1 MMVEENTKEDRQ
13 WKEQKIEQYLE
24 EYRQKLGS
32 RATLDSK
39 PGPVE
44 GIEDI
49 LEEFRAGSSPQ
60 QTTPEQTTPEPTTP
74 EQTTPEPTTPGP
86 VSPAPAPSEQPEGST
101 WLPDKIS
108 EEELNNFDTGDLLG
122 GSRDVP
128 EGTTESESAQ
138 LYERATILVLE
149 SIHRAEKD
157 QPPDVEEGKRIVQ
170 QMDDLISK
178 DSGLLLAA
186 MDRIQEFAVSTHC
199 VNVAI
204 LGVRIARSLNYS
216 DEGKMKVGLA
226 ALLHEIGVVKLSRRM
241 VHERGKVDQ
250 EVRNRPVYSAEILEK
265 LGSEYDWLVQTV
277 RQVYER
283 EDGTGFP
290 LGIKGQDIREE
301 AKILGI
307 VDVLEACIHER
318 PYRRAMTGYQ
328 LFHELTSGANQ
339 RFASRIVKALLKCFS
354 LYPYNE
360 YVVLNTGEIGKVIEV
375 SETNLL
381 RPKLKMLFD
390 VKGEPF
396 EDQPELDLESTPSR
410 NINKAITYHQ
420 LPATK

>member
-1 MMVEENTKEDRQ
+1 MVEGNTKEDRQ
-13 WKEQKIEQYLE
+13 GKEQKIEQYLE
-24 EYRQKLGS
+24 EYRQELGS

-39 PGPVE
+39 PSPVE

-49 LEEFRAGSSPQ
+49 LEEFRARSSPQ
-60 QTTPEQTTPEPTTP
+60 QATPEQTTPGPVSPAQATPEQTTPEP
-74 EQTTPEPTTPGP
+74 
-86 VSPAPAPSEQPEGST
+86 APSEQPKGST
-101 WLPDKIS
+101 WFPDQIS

-122 GSRDVP
+122 GNRDVP

-138 LYERATILVLE
+138 LYQRATVLVLE

-157 QPPDVEEGKRIVQ
+157 QPPDVEEGKRMVQ

-178 DSGLLLAA
+178 DSGLLLLAT
-186 MDRIQEFAVSTHC
+186 DRMQEFAVSTHC

-250 EVRNRPVYSAEILEK
+250 EVRKRPVYSAEILEK

-290 LGIKGQDIREE
+290 LGLKGKDIREE

-307 VDVLEACIHER
+307 VDVFEACIHER

-328 LFHELTSGANQ
+328 LFHELTLGASQ

-360 YVVLNTGEIGKVIEV
+360 YVLLNTGEIGKVIEV
-375 SETNLL
+375 NESNLL

-390 VKGEPF
+390 VKGEPL
-396 EDQPELDLESTPSR
+396 EDQPELDLESNPSR
-410 NINKAITYHQ
+410 YINKAITYHQ

>member
-1 MMVEENTKEDRQ
+1 MVEGNTKEDRQ

-24 EYRQKLGS
+24 EYRQELGS

-39 PGPVE
+39 PSPVE

-49 LEEFRAGSSPQ
+49 LEEFRARSSPQ
-60 QTTPEQTTPEPTTP
+60 QTTPGPATPEQPTPAPTTP
-74 EQTTPEPTTPGP
+74 EQATPEPAKNP
-86 VSPAPAPSEQPEGST
+86 T
-101 WLPDKIS
+101 WLPDQIS
-108 EEELNNFDTGDLLG
+108 EEELNNFDTGDLLRG
-122 GSRDVP
+122 DRDVL

-138 LYERATILVLE
+138 LYQRATVLVLE

-157 QPPDVEEGKRIVQ
+157 QPPDVEEGKRMVQ

-186 MDRIQEFAVSTHC
+186 TDRIQAFAVSTHC

-360 YVVLNTGEIGKVIEV
+360 YVLLNTGEIGKVIEV

-396 EDQPELDLESTPSR
+396 EDQPEVDLESTPSR
-410 NINKAITYHQ
+410 YINKAITYHQ